1 MLSIHVKQWTKFYQS
16 FENFKNVVLHQGVF
30 KPLSI
35 DAYSRNEK
43 VTLTEIKWERITN
56 LLVT

>member
-16 FENFKNVVLHQGVF
+16 FENFKNVVLHQGVL

-35 DAYSRNEK
+35 DAYLRNEK
-43 VTLTEIKWERITN
+43 VTLTEIKWGTITN
-56 LLVT
+56 LLL

>member
-1 MLSIHVKQWTKFYQS
+1 MLSTQVRQWTKFYQS
-16 FENFKNVVLHQGVF
+16 FENFKDVVLHQGVF